1 MAVAKHVF
9 LSFVIEDERLVTLFR
24 GQAKNKNSDLAF
36 DDYSVREPINSTNA
50 PYIKARITE
59 KIRVCSVTICLIGH
73 TTSTSSWVDWE
84 LRKSSELSKRIFGVR
99 LHSDPTND
107 KPPRALTDTGARV
120 LDWDIDKIVSE
131 IG

>member
-1 MAVAKHVF
+1 MAKHVF

-24 GQAKNKNSDLAF
+24 GQARNKNSDLAF

-59 KIRVCSVTICLIGH
+59 KIRAASVTICLIGH
-73 TTSTSSWVDWE
+73 TTSSSSWVDWE
-84 LRKSSELSKRIFGVR
+84 IRKSSELGKRVFGVR

-107 KPPRALTDTGARV
+107 KPPTALADIRAKILN
-120 LDWDIDKIVSE
+120 WDIDKIVSE